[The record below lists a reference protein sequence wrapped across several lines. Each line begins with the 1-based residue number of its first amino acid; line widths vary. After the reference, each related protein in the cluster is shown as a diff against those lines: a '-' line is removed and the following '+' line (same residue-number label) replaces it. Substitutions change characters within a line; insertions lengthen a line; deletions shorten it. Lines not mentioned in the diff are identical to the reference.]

1 MPQVIKELLMNDK
14 SNIISTVLGTLGVL
28 FFMAMAFGILPTKL
42 AIFSGIACFILA
54 GTVKKIAT
62 RDS

>member
-1 MPQVIKELLMNDK
+1 MNDR
-14 SNIISTVLGTLGVL
+14 SNIIATVLGTVGVL
-28 FFMAMAFGILPTKL
+28 FFMAMAFSILPSKL

-62 RDS
+62 RDY